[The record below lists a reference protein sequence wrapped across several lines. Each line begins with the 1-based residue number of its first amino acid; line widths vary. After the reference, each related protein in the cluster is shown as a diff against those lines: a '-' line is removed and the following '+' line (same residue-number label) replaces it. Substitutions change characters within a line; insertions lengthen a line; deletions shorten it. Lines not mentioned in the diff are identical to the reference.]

1 MIVRRYEAATEEE
14 ALRKVDADLGPRAV
28 ILLTKQEPGE
38 NCEVVAAINP
48 MDIAPEGSDAR
59 RRDEAQPTGDLAS
72 VPPPREPPTSP
83 LPNRTTPGPPA
94 PVAHV
99 PPPQPDASLERESVG
114 GPDFGA
120 PRAGTRRDTRRGTAP
135 VDDSSWLTK
144 IRRGLAHNAYTDG
157 QASARETPAAPPTPA
172 VSIEA
177 ALRRRLDQHDVGE
190 DLLESILVTAQAHAG
205 ADDLRAVLVE
215 AMRPHVKFA
224 DSIEMVE
231 RPSVV
236 ALLGPTGVGKTT
248 TTAKLAARYALQD
261 LKHVGLITTDTTRVG
276 GSEQLQAYAN
286 IIDVPCVVAE
296 SPDDVS
302 SALLGYSE
310 YDVVL
315 IDTPGRAAADRAG
328 IADLQA
334 LLHAAKPHETHLLV
348 SATTRRADLW
358 ETARGFHELSPG
370 RIAFTK
376 LDETTVFGDIVNL
389 AHHTRLPLSYFSTGQ
404 TIPDAIEVAT
414 PDRLARLLVSQR
426 RPFYC

>member
-1 MIVRRYEAATEEE
+1 MIVRRYEATTEEE

-48 MDIAPEGSDAR
+48 MDIAPEGSDPR
-59 RRDEAQPTGDLAS
+59 RRDDAQPTGSLAS
-72 VPPPREPPTSP
+72 VSPPREPQTSP
-83 LPNRTTPGPPA
+83 PPNQTTPGATA
-94 PVAHV
+94 PVARV
-99 PPPQPDASLERESVG
+99 RPPQPDAPPERESVG
-114 GPDFGA
+114 GPDFGS
-120 PRAGTRRDTRRGTAP
+120 PRGGARPGTAP

-144 IRRGLAHNAYTDG
+144 IRRGLAHNAYADG
-157 QASARETPAAPPTPA
+157 QASARDAPAAPPIPA
-172 VSIEA
+172 VSIDA

-248 TTAKLAARYALQD
+248 ATAKLAARYALQN
-261 LKHVGLITTDTTRVG
+261 LKRVGLITTDTTRVG

-296 SPDDVS
+296 SPDDVA
-302 SALLGYSE
+302 SALLEYSE

-376 LDETTVFGDIVNL
+376 LDETAVFGDIVNL